1 MGTTFWGIHILS
13 NEKIELPPYEFK
25 SFSDGWQ
32 TCITD
37 FSEIDSASKTAR
49 LFSNQICKPIL
60 SYYISDSDYIYFEFF
75 QDGKCISRY
84 CDGGFS
90 NNKNLYGIPSVLGYG
105 AEHKKRLSNILN
117 CDDAEQ
123 KTALLEE
130 YFGVCLLPFSEFFS
144 DTLSLKREKSDTIY
158 QEFIKNEQA
167 ISGNRSPV
175 SLKLVKEY
183 KGKIFFD
190 YFHFGNKREDTIKKH
205 CYLLGYDTPESSSES
220 LTPVR
225 FCGNDLEPISKEEF
239 DRDRIPRRYHLDFY
253 KIEYGAVCYASFN
266 DKAPTAYANKKMKL
280 PNNFYPWGFDTKN
293 RLILSG
299 NGKLYIVDD
308 NFSIIAKVSL
318 KGDCEDIVG
327 DFILS
332 ATKSSFY
339 AYAYD
344 PKAKVRIYQ
353 LIDK

>member
-37 FSEIDSASKTAR
+37 FSGIDSASKTAK
-49 LFSNQICKPIL
+49 LFSKQICKPIL
-60 SYYISDSDYIYFEFF
+60 YYYISDSDYIYFEFF

-90 NNKNLYGIPSVLGYG
+90 NNKNLYGIPSVL
-105 AEHKKRLSNILN
+105 
-117 CDDAEQ
+117 
-123 KTALLEE
+123 
-130 YFGVCLLPFSEFFS
+130 
-144 DTLSLKREKSDTIY
+144 
-158 QEFIKNEQA
+158 
-167 ISGNRSPV
+167 
-175 SLKLVKEY
+175 
-183 KGKIFFD
+183 
-190 YFHFGNKREDTIKKH
+190 
-205 CYLLGYDTPESSSES
+205 
-220 LTPVR
+220 
-225 FCGNDLEPISKEEF
+225 
-239 DRDRIPRRYHLDFY
+239 
-253 KIEYGAVCYASFN
+253 EYGAVCYASFN

-299 NGKLYIVDD
+299 NGKIYIVDD

-332 ATKSSFY
+332 ATESSFY